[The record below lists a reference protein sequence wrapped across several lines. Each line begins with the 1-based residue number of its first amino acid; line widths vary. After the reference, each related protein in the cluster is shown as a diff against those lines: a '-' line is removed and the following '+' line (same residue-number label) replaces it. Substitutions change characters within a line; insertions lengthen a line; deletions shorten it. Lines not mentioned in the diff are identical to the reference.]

1 MDHGMTLAL
10 VGAGLAA
17 LLAGIGSAI
26 GIGIAGRSATGI
38 LSEKPERYG
47 QMFIMVVLPGTQGF
61 YGFLAAFL
69 VMLNL
74 GFFGADPLFSVDP
87 AMQTDLDK
95 TVISQELRQEF
106 VENNLTPLWEHA
118 TISVEKPEREWLI
131 TDKQNR
137 KSYRIKKEEDKEKK
151 QEKLNISGENGFPNL
166 SETPGTGVQILIAC
180 LPIAFAGLVSAIFQG
195 RVCSGGILMAAKK
208 PEMAFKAG
216 VVYAVM
222 VEVYAVLG
230 LLVTMFMLLFGITWP
245 T

>member
-1 MDHGMTLAL
+1 MDYGLTLAL
-10 VGAGLAA
+10 IGAGLAA

-26 GIGIAGRSATGI
+26 GIGIAGRSATGV

-69 VMLNL
+69 VML
-74 GFFGADPLFSVDP
+74 
-87 AMQTDLDK
+87 
-95 TVISQELRQEF
+95 
-106 VENNLTPLWEHA
+106 
-118 TISVEKPEREWLI
+118 
-131 TDKQNR
+131 
-137 KSYRIKKEEDKEKK
+137 
-151 QEKLNISGENGFPNL
+151 KLNFFAGGVPQL
-166 SETPGTGVQILIAC
+166 SLTLGVEVLTAC
-180 LPIAFAGLVSAIFQG
+180 LPIAFAGLVSAVFQG
-195 RVCSGGILMAAKK
+195 KVCSGGILMAAKK

-245 T
+245 TPA

>member
-1 MDHGMTLAL
+1 MDGMTLAL
-10 VGAGLAA
+10 IGAGLAA

-26 GIGIAGRSATGI
+26 GIGIAGRSATGV

-74 GFFGADPLFSVDP
+74 KFFGGAGKGVSELS
-87 AMQTDLDK
+87 T
-95 TVISQELRQEF
+95 TVGLQ
-106 VENNLTPLWEHA
+106 V
-118 TISVEKPEREWLI
+118 
-131 TDKQNR
+131 
-137 KSYRIKKEEDKEKK
+137 
-151 QEKLNISGENGFPNL
+151 
-166 SETPGTGVQILIAC
+166 LIAC

-195 RVCSGGILMAAKK
+195 KVCSGGILMAAKK

-230 LLVTMFMLLFGITWP
+230 LLVTMFMLLFGISWP

>member
-1 MDHGMTLAL
+1 MDGMTLAL
-10 VGAGLAA
+10 IGAGLAA

-26 GIGIAGRSATGI
+26 GIGIAGRSATGV

-74 GFFGADPLFSVDP
+74 KFFGGEGQGVSELS
-87 AMQTDLDK
+87 T
-95 TVISQELRQEF
+95 TVGLQVLIS
-106 VENNLTPLWEHA
+106 
-118 TISVEKPEREWLI
+118 
-131 TDKQNR
+131 
-137 KSYRIKKEEDKEKK
+137 
-151 QEKLNISGENGFPNL
+151 
-166 SETPGTGVQILIAC
+166 C

-195 RVCSGGILMAAKK
+195 KVCSGGILMAAKK

-230 LLVTMFMLLFGITWP
+230 LLVTMFMLLFGISWP
-245 T
+245 A